1 MIKLAKIRVY
11 GKVQGV
17 FFRESARGEARK
29 LGLNGFA
36 RNEADESV
44 YIEVEGGEEELK
56 KFVDWC
62 RKGPE
67 MAEVKSIEI
76 DYSDEFK
83 NYKEFE
89 VI

>member
-1 MIKLAKIRVY
+1 MSKLVAIKVY

-17 FFRESARGEARK
+17 FFRESAREEALK
-29 LGLNGFA
+29 LGLGGFA
-36 RNEADESV
+36 RNEGDGAV
-44 YIEVEGGEEELK
+44 YIEAEGGDENLK

-67 MAEVKSIEI
+67 LAQVENIEVE
-76 DYSDEFK
+76 YSEDLKF
-83 NYKEFE
+83 YRDFE